1 MAESA
6 RWLSWD
12 KRKKNPWAIQI
23 SETARHKR
31 EAREML
37 RALRRQRGFKGGRI
51 YSKKRP
57 LGVRQWQVQGFMQ
70 DEPEA
75 KLWLPE
81 GMRRVFVPPGIAKRV
96 GYHGNPE
103 LMVMLNGGRRG
114 RRNPM
119 HVMDAE
125 TVHGW
130 MNRYARMPHYAD
142 LSPSARV
149 GVKMAFDAHQQGTN
163 AAELARFLIQ
173 KYPTEFSSTGRNPR
187 RRSRLSVRRRRSA
200 PTIRYKGRRWYF
212 LALRA
217 KFGQRRAKSIWRKSR
232 KTMRNRG
239 GRMTSGR
246 PKLSPKWQRLW
257 KGLEEGMAYKR
268 RKRLA
273 KQLGISANRRR
284 TRRKLLVAR
293 N

>member
-103 LMVMLNGGRRG
+103 LMVMLNGGR
-114 RRNPM
+114 NP
-119 HVMDAE
+119 
-125 TVHGW
+125 
-130 MNRYARMPHYAD
+130 
-142 LSPSARV
+142 
-149 GVKMAFDAHQQGTN
+149 
-163 AAELARFLIQ
+163 
-173 KYPTEFSSTGRNPR
+173 